1 MTHYRRRRQGVQNE
15 GVWVGKCSNGS
26 ASKPPLGAVEKSA
39 EAETFSWCPQQSWP
53 PGVCLRTFKGMPAM
67 HLFVG
72 SVQFLQVP

>member
-39 EAETFSWCPQQSWP
+39 EAETFS
-53 PGVCLRTFKGMPAM
+53 
-67 HLFVG
+67 
-72 SVQFLQVP
+72 